1 MEAKSYLQ
9 QIEKLDSQIKKKL
22 SEVEKLGLIA
32 TGTTMKFE
40 SERVQSSGSKHSM
53 ENAICMKLDIESE
66 VVEEVKKLFK
76 LRQKIIHDIDQL
88 PINEYEVIY
97 RKYVEYKELY
107 EIACDVGKSY
117 SWVTSVHSRGLA
129 NIQKQLNEREH
140 ERENDVNSR
149 QEM

>member
-1 MEAKSYLQ
+1 MKAKIYLQ

-107 EIACDVGKSY
+107 EIADDMGMSY
-117 SWVTSVHSRGLA
+117 SWVTSVHGRGLA
-129 NIQKQLNEREH
+129 NIQKQLNERE
-140 ERENDVNSR
+140 NDVNSR
-149 QEM
+149 QEMQDL